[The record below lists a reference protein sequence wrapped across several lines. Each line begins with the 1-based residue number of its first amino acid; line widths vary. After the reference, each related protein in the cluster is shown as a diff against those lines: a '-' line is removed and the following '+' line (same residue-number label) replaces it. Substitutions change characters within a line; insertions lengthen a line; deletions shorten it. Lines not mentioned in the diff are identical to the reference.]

1 MVFLNYLYFAIL
13 TLIAFTFV
21 SGRSYTTKSIF
32 NKDVRIRLNGPEAFW
47 ILTFS
52 TGLIALSVDNV
63 INLMAIR
70 LFVIEALCFICLFR
84 TQQSTVFSIPVGLY
98 FLYIAWMIIGLSYSP
113 SYNYGI
119 REILK
124 YLFPFLV
131 VLCASAVVK
140 EEEVYF
146 KAIYGAVTI
155 GIISL
160 IFEFIP
166 FIGKLLPGFWWYG
179 TGVAVNYISLSVI
192 CLTLS
197 YFTKSRTKFAIF
209 TILFI
214 LPCFIWVFRTSIMGT
229 FAAVSAFYFIKY
241 QIKSLPIIF
250 SLFIVG
256 AVLVFTIPSLHEKM
270 FKKESKRTLADLQNN
285 KISDEDISTNG
296 REIIWEHLTSTL
308 YKNNK
313 LSGSGTGAVQQELY
327 TTIVA
332 GGVNA
337 AHGDY
342 VQILCDNGIIGLVM
356 YISIYVFIFLH
367 CFFLFLRT
375 TQVPIKMA
383 SLMAGASI
391 VGVATTLYSENVVN
405 YSMCTL
411 SMPFGLYG
419 MLLGLLSRKE

>member
-1 MVFLNYLYFAIL
+1 
-13 TLIAFTFV
+13 
-21 SGRSYTTKSIF
+21 
-32 NKDVRIRLNGPEAFW
+32 
-47 ILTFS
+47 
-52 TGLIALSVDNV
+52 
-63 INLMAIR
+63 
-70 LFVIEALCFICLFR
+70 
-84 TQQSTVFSIPVGLY
+84 
-98 FLYIAWMIIGLSYSP
+98 MIIGLSYSP